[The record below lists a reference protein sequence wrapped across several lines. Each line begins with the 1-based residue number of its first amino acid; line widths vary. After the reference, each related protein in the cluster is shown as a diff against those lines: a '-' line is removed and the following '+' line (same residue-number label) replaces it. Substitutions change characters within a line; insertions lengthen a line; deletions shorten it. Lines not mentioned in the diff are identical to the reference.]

1 MNAGVIPIDNRPVCY
16 QLVEQISKLDSKNK
30 IYLPDI
36 NLTGGLNS
44 CADGNA
50 LTDWVNSLTDI
61 DVLILSL
68 DTIAY
73 GGLIP
78 SRRSCDDFNIIKT
91 RIDNFFEIVTKKKI
105 KVYAFSSIMRISNN
119 NVNEE
124 EKEYWNLYGKK
135 IFQYSYNTHKAEK
148 QNKEYKNTE
157 IPQDILEDY
166 LMTRK
171 RNFEINKY
179 YIELTRQNL
188 IDTLVFSKDD
198 CGEFGLNVREGEE
211 LSLLAK
217 DMNNVIIKTGA
228 DEIPLALLSR
238 ALNRGKNIKIF
249 PLYLNK
255 NGIDKISKYEDI
267 SVKQSTEAQIRLCGG
282 IISDYANADMVLL
295 VNNFETQQGELV
307 MNVDVPLFKGEI
319 KLPEKPY
326 FVADILNANG
336 ADNNF
341 VKELLKNPLNDNF
354 YGYSAWNTT
363 GNTLGCALAV
373 ALTYF
378 RAEKKNQMAFNLLQ
392 TVRFLDDWAYQANV
406 RKEIREDNKNL
417 INGII
422 KIEMKK
428 YEDIILKKFAT
439 EYITPDYYFPWKRF
453 FEIGINLEL
462 N

>member
-1 MNAGVIPIDNRPVCY
+1 MNTGIIPIDNRPVCY
-16 QLVEQISKLDSKNK
+16 QLIEQIGKLDNENK

-36 NLTGGLNS
+36 SLTGGLNS
-44 CADGNA
+44 IANINALTAWVNA
-50 LTDWVNSLTDI
+50 LTDIDI
-61 DVLILSL
+61 LILSL

-78 SRRSCDDFNIIKT
+78 SRRINDDFSVIKS
-91 RIDNFFEIVTKKKI
+91 RIDNFLEIVKKKKI

-124 EKEYWNLYGKK
+124 EKEYWNLYGEQ
-135 IFQYSYNTHKAEK
+135 IFKYSYNTHKAEK
-148 QNKEYKNTE
+148 EKKEYKNTE
-157 IPQDILEDY
+157 IPQDILDDY
-166 LMTRK
+166 LKTRK

-211 LSLLAK
+211 LSLLANG
-217 DMNNVIIKTGA
+217 MNNVIIKTGA

-238 ALNRGKNIKIF
+238 ALNKEKNIKIF

-255 NGIDKISKYEDI
+255 TGIDKISKYEDV
-267 SVKQSTEAQIRLCGG
+267 SVKESTETQIRLCGG

-307 MNVDVPLFKGEI
+307 MNIDVPLFKGEI
-319 KLPEKPY
+319 NLPEKPY

-336 ADNNF
+336 SDNNF
-341 VKELLKNPLNDNF
+341 VSELLKNLLNDNF

-363 GNTLGCALAV
+363 GNTLGCALAI

-378 RAEKKNQMAFNLLQ
+378 KAKKRNKTAFNILQ
-392 TVRFLDDWAYQANV
+392 TIRFLDDWAYQANI
-406 RKEIREDNKNL
+406 RKEIRDNNNNL
-417 INGII
+417 TNGII
-422 KIEMKK
+422 KNKMKK

-439 EYITPDYYFPWKRF
+439 EYITPDYYFPWNRF
-453 FEIGINLEL
+453 FEIGINPKFH
-462 N
+462 